1 MTNKLASLLF
11 AVAALV
17 AAPMSVAQAQS
28 AGVNIGTLECK
39 VQGGIGLIITSS
51 RDMECIYLSTAGRE
65 EYYTGVIRKYGL
77 DVGITGDA
85 YMIWGVFAPGVVEDG
100 ALAGQYGGA
109 SAELSAVVGA
119 GANAL
124 VGGSNITLQPL
135 SVQVQT
141 GVNAALGVSSMT
153 LEPAH

>member
-1 MTNKLASLLF
+1 MTNKLASLIFAAAAL
-11 AVAALV
+11 AVATGP
-17 AAPMSVAQAQS
+17 AAHAQS
-28 AGVNIGTLECK
+28 SGVNIGTLECK
-39 VQGGIGLIITSS
+39 VKGGIGLIITSS
-51 RDMECIYLSTAGRE
+51 RDMECIYLSTSGRE
-65 EYYTGVIRKYGL
+65 EYYTGVIRKYGF

-85 YMIWGVFAPGVVEDG
+85 YMVWGVFAPGTVDDG

-109 SAELSAVVGA
+109 SAELSAGVGA

-124 VGGSNITLQPL
+124 VGGSSITLQPL

-141 GVNAALGVSSMT
+141 GVNAALGVTSMT

>member
-1 MTNKLASLLF
+1 MTKKLASFVF
-11 AVAALV
+11 AVAAL
-17 AAPMSVAQAQS
+17 AAVPVSVAHAQN

-39 VQGGIGLIITSS
+39 VKGGIGLIITSS
-51 RDMECIYLSTAGRE
+51 RDMECIYLSTSGRE

-85 YMIWGVFAPGVVEDG
+85 YMIWGVFSPGVVDEG

-109 SAELSAVVGA
+109 SAELSAVLGA

-141 GVNAALGVSSMT
+141 GINAALGVTSMT